1 MIKETTISRA
11 VRVMFASGLAV
22 GMHAAIAQTSAPD
35 ATIQRVEVT
44 GSSLKRVDSETA
56 LPVTT
61 VSKADIAKIGAT
73 STQELLAT
81 ISALSTA
88 GSTNNSTG
96 AGSSTYGL
104 SSISLRG
111 LGAERTLVLVNGRR
125 LAAFAGGGG
134 AAVNVNVI
142 PLAAIER
149 VEVLKDGAS
158 GVYGSDAVA
167 GVVNFILSK
176 SFQGI
181 EAQIGGGTP
190 THKGGAQNQKYSVT
204 AGFGDLDADR
214 YSVVM
219 SASAERE
226 RALFANERGFAST
239 GNRPPYF
246 SSGATGQGNIE
257 GAIIPG
263 TNPLQTVGQFNPNT
277 PLYGNP
283 LAANGHCGDIQM
295 FAAPKPT
302 TLGATQCVFDSA
314 AFVGLTP
321 KRELNNFT
329 ANGTFKIN
337 DNHQLFA
344 DVLYSESTVTQSFQG
359 SPLKSGFVATDAEFD
374 KQGVTPA
381 LILYP
386 SNPAY
391 QNIAV
396 PYLQSKGYTS
406 LIGQPLSITSRVF
419 DYGNRVSEDKSKQ
432 SRIVLGAKG
441 TVLNQDYE
449 VGLTY
454 NESKIDGFVPGGYF
468 SQVAYAKIIN
478 DPANNWNPWAPG
490 GVQTGALADKLK
502 AAQYTGGTLH
512 GKSTSTSFD
521 SKIAGD
527 LPTVAGITAQYALG
541 LQSRIEKL
549 QTTPS
554 PALEAGDIAGLGGS
568 VPPVDRERKINSLFG
583 ETNVPILKN
592 LDFGTAVRYDHYDD
606 VGASTNYKANVRWQP
621 VKQVVVRASAGSGFR
636 APTLTDLWQPQT
648 VGTSET
654 FNDPKTNANNIQVN
668 ALTGGNPNLKPE
680 ESRQKSVGLV
690 LAPINNFTVGI
701 DWFKINVSDILSTP
715 SAQEVVSRF
724 RAGDAAYKNFVTLNS
739 SGEIQSIKTLTT
751 NSGNATVKGF
761 DLFANYRQ
769 NTSIGRFDVN
779 LNGTYMDQF
788 DQTSPGGDLSH
799 KVGTLVDSSGNPV
812 LGAQN
817 GGVVLRWKHTL
828 ATTWSKDKWSATV
841 IQNYSSRYEA
851 GWNLNDERTYVGA
864 QATYDLNV
872 TYKPIKPLTLAV
884 GVRNLFDKQPSIFV
898 PVSNQF
904 QYGYDINQYDPRG
917 RFLYANATYRF

>member
-22 GMHAAIAQTSAPD
+22 GMQAAIAQTSAPE
-35 ATIQRVEVT
+35 APIQRVEVT

-73 STQELLAT
+73 STQELLST

-88 GSTNNSTG
+88 GSTSNSTG

-226 RALFANERGFAST
+226 RALFASERGFAST

-257 GAIIPG
+257 GAIVPG
-263 TNPLQTVGQFNPNT
+263 SNPLQTVGQFNPNT

-283 LAANGHCGDIQM
+283 LANGHCGDIQM

-359 SPLKSGFVATDAEFD
+359 SPLKSGFVATDDEFA

-396 PYLQSKGYTS
+396 PYLQSKGFTS

-419 DYGNRVSEDKSKQ
+419 DYGNRISEDKSKQ

-680 ESRQKSVGLV
+680 ESRQKSVGVV

-851 GWNLNDERTYVGA
+851 GWNLNDERTFVGA